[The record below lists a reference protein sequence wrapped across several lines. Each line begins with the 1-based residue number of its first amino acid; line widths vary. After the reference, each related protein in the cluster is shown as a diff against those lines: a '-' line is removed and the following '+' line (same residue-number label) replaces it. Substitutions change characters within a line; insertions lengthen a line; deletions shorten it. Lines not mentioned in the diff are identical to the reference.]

1 LVEVAADEVPVT
13 LVTEYVKGLIS
24 EAQKAAEVPRSTA
37 QGSQFCAAGKG
48 AMTGPA
54 VQEDHGEKLQSLQQG
69 IQRLKRD
76 IEAKAQRTLEESRS
90 VRRKVTLTPS
100 MRAASSSK
108 RSAGLG
114 PKAARSV
121 EKELDGIATARS
133 ARVGDPWDFLIC
145 PEDDL
150 RDSAA
155 RMRLQTLMRAA
166 AVVHFGIDCKTF
178 TRARGIPVKGAN
190 W

>member
-1 LVEVAADEVPVT
+1 LGEVTADEVPVT
-13 LVTEYVKGLIS
+13 LETEADVSQG
-24 EAQKAAEVPRSTA
+24 TA
-37 QGSQFCAAGKG
+37 QGSQFCAARKG
-48 AMTGPA
+48 ATTGPA
-54 VQEDHGEKLQSLQQG
+54 VQEDNSEKLQSLRQG
-69 IQRLKRD
+69 IRRLKRD
-76 IEAKAQRTLEESRS
+76 IEDKAQKTLEEGRS

-100 MRAASSSK
+100 RRAVSPSK
-108 RSAGLG
+108 GSAGLG

-121 EKELDGIATARS
+121 DKELEGIAADRP
-133 ARVGDPWDFLIC
+133 ARVGDPWDFLIR

-166 AVVHFGIDCKTF
+166 AIVHFGIDCKTF
-178 TRARGIPVKGAN
+178 TRARGIPVRGAK